1 MEYAEK
7 YKDSVIRSV
16 FIRIYYTGAK
26 PGFDIAP
33 PSISNSD
40 ILSLILDDLSSS
52 IVGLE
57 VPEAKSM
64 NKEKPRYSNHI
75 TAIKPK
81 TTKLTFIVADTETLL
96 DEKSNAHVPDAVGY
110 MLLASNFPDVASSAA
125 PQAAANHANQMT
137 RSFSNSLDYKE
148 REAWKPL
155 DFIIKGEELKEEGNK
170 DPFSLEQGQEVSSLD
185 GWLPRELKRSTAQER
200 IRVGERLPPLPSL
213 MNGKSP

>member
-1 MEYAEK
+1 MQ
-7 YKDSVIRSV
+7 
-16 FIRIYYTGAK
+16 
-26 PGFDIAP
+26 
-33 PSISNSD
+33 
-40 ILSLILDDLSSS
+40 
-52 IVGLE
+52 
-57 VPEAKSM
+57 
-64 NKEKPRYSNHI
+64 
-75 TAIKPK
+75 
-81 TTKLTFIVADTETLL
+81 
-96 DEKSNAHVPDAVGY
+96 
-110 MLLASNFPDVASSAA
+110 LASNFPDVASSAA